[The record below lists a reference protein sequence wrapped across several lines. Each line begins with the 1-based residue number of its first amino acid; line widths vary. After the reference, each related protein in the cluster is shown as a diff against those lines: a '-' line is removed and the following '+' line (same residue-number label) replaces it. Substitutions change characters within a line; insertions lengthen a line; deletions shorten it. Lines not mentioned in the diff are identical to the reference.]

1 MTRAPA
7 STSHS
12 APILPFIAVAAGI
25 ASFGAMDAVMKAL
38 SLDMG
43 VLNALFWRS
52 LVATFLAAAL
62 FAFGARRWPDPATLR
77 LHIKRALVTT
87 AMAFLFF
94 WGLARTPMGEAIA
107 ISFIAPLI
115 ALYLAVVLLG
125 ETVGKRSIFA
135 SLMGLAGVVVIVA
148 GKAGTGS
155 FDRAAQLGIAAILGS
170 AVLYA
175 WNLIL
180 QRQQAQ
186 IASPQEIA
194 LFQNLIVTLV
204 YALSLPF
211 LGAIPGG
218 EFAANWQWGLVVL
231 GAGLGVVSMLML
243 SWGYARAEA
252 QALVPIEYSM
262 FIWAV
267 LLGWLF
273 FDESIG
279 LATIAGTVLIVAGCW
294 VVMQRKP
301 RLAKAS
307 AAGPVA

>member
-7 STSHS
+7 PHHS
-12 APILPFIAVAAGI
+12 SVLPFIAVAGGI

-43 VLNALFWRS
+43 VLNALFWRC
-52 LVATFLAAAL
+52 LAATVMAAGV
-62 FAFGARRWPDPATLR
+62 FMFSARRWPDRASLR
-77 LHIKRALVTT
+77 LHIKRGLVTT

-94 WGLARTPMGEAIA
+94 WGLARTPMAEAVA

-125 ETVGKRSIFA
+125 ESVGKRSIIA
-135 SLMGLAGVVVIVA
+135 SLMGLAGVLVIVA
-148 GKAGTGS
+148 GKAGEGS
-155 FDRAAQLGIAAILGS
+155 FGAEAQAGIAAILAS

-194 LFQNLIVTLV
+194 LFQNGIVTCV
-204 YALSLPF
+204 YACSMPF
-211 LGAIPGG
+211 WGVIPGG
-218 EFAANWQWGLVVL
+218 EWALNWQWGVILL
-231 GAGLGVVSMLML
+231 GGALAVASVLML

-267 LLGWLF
+267 LFGWLF
-273 FDESIG
+273 FDEGLG
-279 LATIAGTVLIVAGCW
+279 LATVAGTVLIVAGCW
-294 VVMQRKP
+294 VVMQRRP
-301 RLAKAS
+301 RLA
-307 AAGPVA
+307 AANAVHPVS